1 MIRRV
6 GDVWVV
12 FYLGTVGDRL
22 PRFPC
27 TKVGKYPNP
36 LTNHLYR
43 TRMG

>member
-22 PRFPC
+22 PRFLSMEPERVH
-27 TKVGKYPNP
+27 K
-36 LTNHLYR
+36 LYDLS
-43 TRMG
+43 